1 MHFSLIKD
9 NIKMNRKKKINDLF
23 KGGFRNDKKSCLI
36 DLKPLEDKCEGKQ
49 RDYSN
54 CGRRSLEHFSNYPQ
68 ISKEKTSIQKEQIA
82 VNIKV
87 AKNLGFGTFFQKL
100 REEIVDIFL
109 SKDEMISLDKMFN
122 QKGVND
128 LFNFK
133 ESKQMPMKENIPIMN
148 SISNPKP
155 FIGLSSIPDGGLSF
169 FDQPT
174 VNYENEEILYEDEE
188 STIFKRK
195 KTKSKMNTNNMSI
208 YIPKV
213 QGNPIYYPPSSYNGL
228 IN

>member
-1 MHFSLIKD
+1 
-9 NIKMNRKKKINDLF
+9 MNRKKKINDLF

-36 DLKPLEDKCEGKQ
+36 DLKPLEDKCEGKR

-54 CGRRSLEHFSNYPQ
+54 CGRHSLEHFSNYPQ
-68 ISKEKTSIQKEQIA
+68 ISKEKTSIHKEQIA

-100 REEIVDIFL
+100 REEIVDVFL

-133 ESKQMPMKENIPIMN
+133 ESKQLPMMKENIPLN
-148 SISNPKP
+148 SLSIPKP
-155 FIGLSSIPDGGLSF
+155 FIGLGSVSDANVNF

-174 VNYENEEILYEDEE
+174 ATYEKEEILYEDEE

-195 KTKSKMNTNNMSI
+195 KTKSKMNNMSI